1 MLGGGGG
8 SSTTATTTTT
18 EQFDERVAAENA
30 IVVQLRDGSTL
41 NVLDPG
47 ALALVEEGLQTFQQQ
62 ISVFEG
68 LAGLAIEFAQ
78 GESDKATELV
88 RQVLEQDTSEDRQ
101 NFADLLKWGAVIAIG
116 VTAVGA
122 FKGR

>member
-1 MLGGGGG
+1 MMFGGKSK
-8 SSTTATTTTT
+8 SSTVVTTKT

-30 IVVQLRDGSTL
+30 LVVQLRDGSTL
-41 NVLDPG
+41 TLLDPG

-62 ISVFEG
+62 IAAFEG
-68 LAGLAIEFAQ
+68 LAELAVDFAQ
-78 GESDKATELV
+78 AESDKATALV
-88 RQVLEQDTSEDRQ
+88 TKVLEQDQTEDRQ

-116 VTAVGA
+116 VTAVSA

>member
-8 SSTTATTTTT
+8 SSQTTT
-18 EQFDERVAAENA
+18 ETTTQQFDERVAAENA
-30 IVVQLRDGSTL
+30 VVVQLRDGSTL
-41 NVLDPG
+41 NVIDPG
-47 ALALVEEGLQTFQQQ
+47 ALKLVEEGLQTFQAQ
-62 ISVFEG
+62 IAVFEG

-88 RQVLEQDTSEDRQ
+88 RQVLEQDQSEDRQ

-116 VTAVGA
+116 VTAVSA
-122 FKGR
+122 LKRK

>member
-8 SSTTATTTTT
+8 SSTTTTETTTQ
-18 EQFDERVAAENA
+18 QFDERVAAENA
-30 IVVQLRDGSTL
+30 VVVQLRDGSTL
-41 NVLDPG
+41 NIIDPG
-47 ALALVEEGLQTFQQQ
+47 ALALVEEGLQTFQAQ
-62 ISVFEG
+62 IAVFEG

-88 RQVLEQDTSEDRQ
+88 RQVLEQDQSEDRQ

-116 VTAVGA
+116 VTAVSA
-122 FKGR
+122 LKRK

>member
-18 EQFDERVAAENA
+18 EQFDERVAAENSV
-30 IVVQLRDGSTL
+30 VVQLRDGSTL

-47 ALALVEEGLQTFQQQ
+47 ALKLIEEGLATFQGQ
-62 ISVFEG
+62 IAVFEG
-68 LAGLAIEFAQ
+68 LAELAIDFAQ
-78 GESDKATELV
+78 DESDKANALV
-88 RQVLEQDTSEDRQ
+88 MQVLEQDQTEDRQ
-101 NFADLLKWGAVIAIG
+101 NFADLLKWGVVIVIG
-116 VTAVGA
+116 VTAIQA

>member
-1 MLGGGGG
+1 MFGGKSK
-8 SSTTATTTTT
+8 SSTVVTTKT

-30 IVVQLRDGSTL
+30 LVVQLRDGSTL
-41 NVLDPG
+41 TLLDPG

-62 ISVFEG
+62 IAAFEG
-68 LAGLAIEFAQ
+68 LAELAVDFAQ
-78 GESDKATELV
+78 AESDKATALV
-88 RQVLEQDTSEDRQ
+88 TKVLEQDQTEDRQ

-116 VTAVGA
+116 VTAVSA